1 MSSLET
7 AATAML
13 AQQLNVDVISNN
25 IANVNTTAFKRQ
37 RAEFADLLYQTQSS
51 VGSTTSDTGSM
62 SVTGAEFGTGVK
74 VGSVYRINEQGNL
87 RSTSNNFDVA
97 IQGKGYFQITLPNG
111 QTAYTRAGSLQLDPT
126 GQVVTPQGYT
136 VQPGITVPSNA
147 LEVTINQSGE
157 VLVKIDGQTTPSNVG
172 QIQLAV
178 FPNQAGLKALG
189 DNLLQETAASGT
201 AVTGTP
207 GSSGFG
213 TILQGFLETSNVNMV
228 QEITDL
234 IAAQR
239 AYELASKVVQTSDEM
254 LNQLVQTA

>member
-37 RAEFADLLYQTQSS
+37 RAEFADLLYQTETL
-51 VGSTTSDTGSM
+51 VGSTSSDTGTVT
-62 SVTGAEFGTGVK
+62 VTGTEFGTGVK
-74 VGSVYRINEQGNL
+74 IGSVYRINEQGNV
-87 RSTSNNFDVA
+87 RSTSNNLDIA
-97 IQGKGYFQITLPNG
+97 IQGKGFLQITLPNG
-111 QTAYTRAGSLQLDPT
+111 TTAYSRAGSLQLDPS
-126 GQVVTPQGYT
+126 GQIVTPLGYT
-136 VQPGITVPSNA
+136 VQPGITVPNDA
-147 LEVTINQSGE
+147 VDVTINASGE
-157 VLVKIDGQTTPSNVG
+157 VLVKLDGQTTPTNVG
-172 QIQLAV
+172 QLTLAT
-178 FPNQAGLKALG
+178 FPNVAGLKALG
-189 DNLLQETAASGT
+189 DNLLTETAASGT

-207 GSSGFG
+207 GSTGFG

-234 IAAQR
+234 ITAQR